1 MRPGMGGCK
10 RQAGPFRHG
19 QGIHVAADGDGLV
32 LSKVKIGAHGVLP
45 RGQQRAGHFG
55 QRPAQI
61 AAVSGR
67 RQPVSGMR
75 CSARRS
81 SDKVFMD
88 IPPFAALYHARRT
101 IAMRARLWYNI
112 QYR

>member
-1 MRPGMGGCK
+1 MTVMPAGVHTARMGGCK
-10 RQAGPFRHG
+10 RQAGPLRHG

-61 AAVSGR
+61 GRRFRQAAACLRDAVQRAAVLR
-67 RQPVSGMR
+67 
-75 CSARRS
+75 
-81 SDKVFMD
+81 
-88 IPPFAALYHARRT
+88 
-101 IAMRARLWYNI
+101 
-112 QYR
+112 